1 TSHST
6 PWQRSAISTN
16 TTWRL
21 HIKKISRCQPLNI
34 STATAVV
41 KPKFYW
47 KQPTTP
53 LRKLPKS
60 MAFLHNLSSHKHSNA
75 KPTQPPPNI
84 VEQGAGLRVPDVE
97 RKAERRR
104 VHRPGLDGITRE
116 CQTQP
121 NLLGQWP
128 CLPVPRLD
136 SRSFIGIE
144 LIQQLMRLDIHKRH
158 RTVSFL

>member
-1 TSHST
+1 WRIHS
-6 PWQRSAISTN
+6 
-16 TTWRL
+16 
-21 HIKKISRCQPLNI
+21 KKISGCHPLNI
-34 STATAVV
+34 STASAFV

-97 RKAERRR
+97 RKTERRR
-104 VHRPGLDGITRE
+104 TRPPSRYSRYTS
-116 CQTQP
+116 
-121 NLLGQWP
+121 
-128 CLPVPRLD
+128 RLSD
-136 SRSFIGIE
+136 TAQFTG
-144 LIQQLMRLDIHKRH
+144 
-158 RTVSFL
+158 TVSLSTRPTF